1 MLRGGRET
9 RLIREEPPVEIVVV
23 ERTVPVEV
31 APPEAPTAAPEKAS
45 RPTRRPGAK
54 ARPAA
59 APAPATAEAAAPTGD
74 AHSLLRMR
82 EGAVNLTPG
91 ADTLA
96 RALGPV
102 EVPPAEEKPRRK
114 PRLPGTGLTTLEPE
128 IDDKVKLVHPRAFEV
143 LTRAEKGF
151 RPDRQRMTDEVTRE
165 LSANTTIKRWLF
177 GSLGNDPEAMKNQVP
192 SLACMVCVTLRPG
205 AAPEVELSGPS
216 GSPWFDRAASESL
229 RRAAVP
235 ERPDE
240 ALDPARAC
248 YRFAAKVWRTRPD
261 LTNILIPFKLNFSS
275 SVRLVSY
282 QRLGS

>member
-1 MLRGGRET
+1 MGERAGRAGARRRFAVGVGLSLVVHGAAAWMLRGGRET

-54 ARPAA
+54 ARPPA

-151 RPDRQRMTDEVTRE
+151 RPDRQRMTDEVTR
-165 LSANTTIKRWLF
+165 
-177 GSLGNDPEAMKNQVP
+177 
-192 SLACMVCVTLRPG
+192 
-205 AAPEVELSGPS
+205 
-216 GSPWFDRAASESL
+216 
-229 RRAAVP
+229 
-235 ERPDE
+235 
-240 ALDPARAC
+240 
-248 YRFAAKVWRTRPD
+248 
-261 LTNILIPFKLNFSS
+261 
-275 SVRLVSY
+275 
-282 QRLGS
+282 